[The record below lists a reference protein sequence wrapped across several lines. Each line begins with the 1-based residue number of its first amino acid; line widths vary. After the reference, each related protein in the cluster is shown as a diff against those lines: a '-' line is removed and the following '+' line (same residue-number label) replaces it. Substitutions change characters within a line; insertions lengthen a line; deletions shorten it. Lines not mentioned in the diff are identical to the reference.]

1 MHRTE
6 HSARSAA
13 HPTEL
18 SWQRGVVGLLRGKP
32 LGVFGALIILVML
45 VLAIFAESI
54 APFHYNQVSAGDRLE
69 PPSFTHLLGTDNLG
83 RDIFSRIVYGAR
95 VSMSISLG
103 AVLIGTVL
111 GTVVGISSGYFGGT
125 FDILIQRVVDAWM
138 AFPWLV
144 IVLSVMSVLGPSIPH
159 LTLALSVLVATN
171 GSRLIRSATLSVKE
185 QTYIES
191 AQAVGA
197 AHGRTLQRY
206 IVPNVMAPII
216 VTATISL
223 GSVILAEAALSFL
236 GFGVPS
242 PYPSWGRMLNS
253 SGREYMIRAPWM
265 VIWAGV
271 AISLTVFAFNMLGDA
286 LRDMLDPRMRGTQ
299 R

>member
-1 MHRTE
+1 M
-6 HSARSAA
+6 
-13 HPTEL
+13 
-18 SWQRGVVGLLRGKP
+18 
-32 LGVFGALIILVML
+32 
-45 VLAIFAESI
+45 
-54 APFHYNQVSAGDRLE
+54 
-69 PPSFTHLLGTDNLG
+69 
-83 RDIFSRIVYGAR
+83 
-95 VSMSISLG
+95 
-103 AVLIGTVL
+103 
-111 GTVVGISSGYFGGT
+111 
-125 FDILIQRVVDAWM
+125 
-138 AFPWLV
+138 
-144 IVLSVMSVLGPSIPH
+144 
-159 LTLALSVLVATN
+159 
-171 GSRLIRSATLSVKE
+171 SVKE